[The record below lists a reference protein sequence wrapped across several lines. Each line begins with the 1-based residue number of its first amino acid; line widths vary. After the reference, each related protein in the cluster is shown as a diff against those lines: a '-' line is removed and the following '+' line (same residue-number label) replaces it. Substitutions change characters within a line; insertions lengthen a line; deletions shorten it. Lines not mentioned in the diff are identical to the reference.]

1 MKKPERWIL
10 LFFTVLWVLG
20 GLFSCHPGKKG
31 QASTTPPPPQTVIL
45 HSDTT
50 QAKIKLLVFE
60 LSRDSLSPAGE
71 RCTFMH
77 SQMAP
82 GRLKNPVGSPGFVQP
97 GDLICHFYNRQGKII
112 QTSIEEDPLTTPV
125 EAFEENGVMNRH
137 DLNKN
142 SATLTLRVQHSPDIH
157 QLLIGKV
164 MPDKSVI
171 TLFELKL

>member
-1 MKKPERWIL
+1 MKKHEQWIL
-10 LFFTVLWVLG
+10 LFFTMIWAFG

-31 QASTTPPPPQTVIL
+31 QASTPQPQTVIL

-71 RCTFMH
+71 RCTFIH

-112 QTSIEEDPLTTPV
+112 QTSIQEDPLTAPV
-125 EAFEENGVMNRH
+125 EAFEENGAMNRH
-137 DLNKN
+137 HLNKN
-142 SATLTLRVQHSPDIH
+142 SAELTLRVQHNPDIH

-171 TLFELKL
+171 TLMELKL